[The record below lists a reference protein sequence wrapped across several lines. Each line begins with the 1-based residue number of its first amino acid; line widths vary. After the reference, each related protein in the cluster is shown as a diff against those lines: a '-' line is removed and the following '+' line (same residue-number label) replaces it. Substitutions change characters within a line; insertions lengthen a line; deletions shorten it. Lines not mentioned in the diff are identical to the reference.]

1 MIDLH
6 THSIF
11 SDGDLIPLE
20 LAQRAEFTG
29 YRALAFTDHCDI
41 SNFDFI
47 IPRIV
52 RACEQIN
59 RTKKVVAIPGA
70 ELTHIPPEEIAALAA
85 ECRKLGA
92 QIILVH
98 GETLVEPVPEGT
110 NRSAVAADIDILAHP
125 GLITDQEASAAAQR
139 GIYLEITARAG
150 HSLSNGHVASVARKC
165 GAKLVLNTDAHS
177 PGNLISLQTAHRVA
191 AGAGLSPEEIQ
202 EMFDHSRKICTEKGY
217 QRVGG

>member
-11 SDGDLIPLE
+11 SDGSLIPLE
-20 LAQRAEFTG
+20 LAQRAEFAG

-41 SNFDFI
+41 SNYDFI

-70 ELTHIPPEEIAALAA
+70 ELTHIPPEEIAALAV

-125 GLITDQEASAAAQR
+125 GLITPQEASVAAQR
-139 GIYLEITARAG
+139 GIYLEITSRTG
-150 HSLSNGHVASVARKC
+150 HSLSNGHVAAVARAC
-165 GAKLVLNTDAHS
+165 GAKLVLNTDCHS
-177 PGNLISLQTAHRVA
+177 PGNLISLQMAHRVA
-191 AGAGLSPEEIQ
+191 AGAGLSPDEMQ
-202 EMFDHSRKICTEKGY
+202 AMFDNSRNLCGEKGFHL
-217 QRVGG
+217 QG